1 MRERTREILIGGL
14 WAGMIGYAAVVVVI
28 ALLNVLS
35 GRSPFYTAALFGSAL
50 FYHLREPAALVIAP
64 GPVLAFNMVHMV
76 AFLGLGWL
84 GSWLISIAE
93 RYPTTQYLVLVVILF
108 VALHVYFAM
117 AFLTR
122 PLLGELVWWHV
133 GAGGLAAAAGMGWYL
148 FAAHPLLRR
157 ELHDIPMGEVP
168 PAVSPPR

>member
-1 MRERTREILIGGL
+1 MRAQTRDTLIGGL
-14 WAGMIGYAAVVVVI
+14 WAGVIGYGAVVVIVTM
-28 ALLNVLS
+28 LNVLA

-50 FYHLREPAALVIAP
+50 FYHLRDPAALVVAP

-76 AFLGLGWL
+76 VFLGLGLLCAWIVSL
-84 GSWLISIAE
+84 AE
-93 RYPTTQYLVLVVILF
+93 RVPTTQYLVLVLLLF

-133 GAGGLAAAAGMGWYL
+133 GIASLAAAIGMGWYL
-148 FAAHPLLRR
+148 LATHPFLRR
-157 ELHDIPMGEVP
+157 ELREIPMGDVP
-168 PAVSPPR
+168 PAP

>member
-1 MRERTREILIGGL
+1 MRAQARDTLISGL
-14 WAGMIGYAAVVVVI
+14 WAGVIGYGAVVVII
-28 ALLNVLS
+28 ALLNVLA

-50 FYHLREPAALVIAP
+50 FYHLRDPAALVVAP

-76 AFLGLGWL
+76 VFLGLGFLCAWL
-84 GSWLISIAE
+84 VSLAE
-93 RYPTTQYLVLVVILF
+93 RFPTTQYLVLVVLLF

-133 GAGGLAAAAGMGWYL
+133 GIASLAAAIGMGWYL
-148 FAAHPLLRR
+148 LATHPFLRR
-157 ELHDIPMGEVP
+157 ELREIPMGDVP
-168 PAVSPPR
+168 PAP